1 MGFRQPWRPRLAINA
16 WLEWLKESTNDKGSA
31 MGRWYL
37 GQLANGNGL
46 EDAARNNLQARIL
59 EMIETLDD
67 VRASADYQIF
77 QAAEED
83 AAVIGRIVA
92 AQQEGLEKEIAA
104 LQAEA
109 ARTAEEAK
117 ELAGEVPF

>member
-1 MGFRQPWRPRLAINA
+1 
-16 WLEWLKESTNDKGSA
+16 